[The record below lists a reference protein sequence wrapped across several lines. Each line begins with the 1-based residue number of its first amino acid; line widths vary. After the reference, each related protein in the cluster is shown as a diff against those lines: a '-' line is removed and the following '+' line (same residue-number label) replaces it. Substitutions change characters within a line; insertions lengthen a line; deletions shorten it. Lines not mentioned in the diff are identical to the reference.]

1 MRIAPFLPHL
11 RHIKVTDTLVA
22 DHAITLVAATTRKRA
37 SCPLCRRWSKRAH
50 SHYGRTIRDLPWA
63 GYPVVIRLRVR
74 RFFCDNPRCERRIFA
89 ERVPDL
95 APVRG
100 RLALPF
106 RRSVADIGLA
116 LGARPGAR
124 LAAPLGLPVSPRTVL
139 RLLHALPEPT
149 VTTPRVLGLDD
160 FSFRRRL
167 VFGTVLVD
175 LETRQVVDL
184 LPDRSVAVVSQW
196 LRGHPGV
203 EIVARDR
210 NGSYAEGV
218 RQGAPDATHV
228 IDRFHLMRN
237 LVEALERLL
246 LRHGDDRERA
256 AAAILPPATP
266 RPLAPWEQRAEEASR
281 RKHVPRVTAYER
293 VWAMRLQGHD
303 IAHIARTVGISR
315 QTAYR
320 YLTMSHPP
328 KRTRKHE
335 RSAQAIDPYIP
346 YLRHRW
352 AEGCRNATQLWRE
365 IRAMGY
371 LRSSRTLA
379 HLMTEWRRQDPGGTR
394 KLPRRRAGEAW
405 TARRVAFLF
414 IAPPGD
420 LTTEQATYLAALR
433 AAAPSLAA
441 VYAHAQDFAAMLRGR
456 HGQHLDDWI
465 ARVVAGDSAELCAFA
480 TGLLPDKEAGEAGL
494 TLSWSTGPCEG
505 HIHKIKLIKR
515 SMYGR
520 AGFALLRQRVL
531 RSAGTCRET
540 CTTPWPA
547 AVAAAEVEAWAG
559 SGERMA
565 A

>member
-1 MRIAPFLPHL
+1 MEVKGLSMRLTSFLPHF
-11 RHIKVTDTLVA
+11 RHIKVSDTLVTE
-22 DHAITLVAATTRKRA
+22 HTITLVAATTRKRA
-37 SCPLCRRWSKRAH
+37 QCLLCRRWSKRAH
-50 SHYGRTIRDLPWA
+50 SHYGRIIRDLPWA
-63 GYPVVIRLRVR
+63 GRPVVIRLRVR
-74 RFFCDNPRCERRIFA
+74 RFFCDNPRCVRRIFA
-89 ERVPDL
+89 ERMPDL

-106 RRSVADIGLA
+106 RRSVADIGLV
-116 LGARPGAR
+116 LGGRPGAR
-124 LAAPLGLPVSPRTVL
+124 LATPLGLPVSPRTVL

-149 VTTPRVLGLDD
+149 VTTPRVRGLDD

-196 LRGHPGV
+196 LRDHPGV

-218 RQGAPDATHV
+218 RQGAPGATHV

-246 LRHGDDRERA
+246 RHGEARERA
-256 AAAILPPATP
+256 ATALAPPAAP
-266 RPLAPWEQRAEEASR
+266 RPLAPWEHRAEEASR
-281 RKHVPRVTAYER
+281 RKHTPRVTAYER

-320 YLTMSHPP
+320 YLAMSQPP
-328 KRTRKHE
+328 ERTRKHE
-335 RSAQAIDPYIP
+335 RAPRPLDPYIP

-352 AEGCRNATQLWRE
+352 GEGCRNATQLWRE
-365 IRAMGY
+365 IGAMGY
-371 LRSSRTLA
+371 TQSSRTLA
-379 HLMTEWRRQDPGGTR
+379 HLMTEWRRQDADGTR
-394 KLPRRRAGEAW
+394 ALPRRRRGAAW

-414 IAPPGD
+414 IVPPDD
-420 LTTEQATYLAALR
+420 LTPEQATYLAAVREAQPALV
-433 AAAPSLAA
+433 S
-441 VYAHAQDFAAMLRGR
+441 AHALAQDFAAMLRER
-456 HGQHLDDWI
+456 HGQRLDAWI
-465 ARVVAGDSAELCAFA
+465 ARAIAADNAELRGFA
-480 TGLLPDKEAGEAGL
+480 TGLLADKVAVQAGL

-515 SMYGR
+515 SMFGR
-520 AGFALLRQRVL
+520 AGFALLRRRVL
-531 RSAGTCRET
+531 HAGPTTRATPSAR
-540 CTTPWPA
+540 A
-547 AVAAAEVEAWAG
+547 ADERARRGDRPQAA
-559 SGERMA
+559 
-565 A
+565 